1 MKRWLIIVILAGAS
15 LFFYL
20 NFFNTNAQL
29 YTVEAALNSTHTQL
43 ESTKT
48 ELKATKGE
56 VAATKTELEAVMVK
70 IASTET
76 ELQSIKG
83 QLQSA
88 ETELASTSA
97 SLSTIQAEMD
107 EKETELVELQIS
119 HEGLMTGHGYTL
131 TDPTYSALMRFLEND
146 DTDKAEYI
154 KGEYECAEFATNLCN
169 RAEDKDIRCAYVSLR
184 FPDGRGHAIVAF
196 DTIDKGL
203 TYIEPQYDDLVEIE
217 IGKPFYQC
225 IVPSGDYTYEK
236 PDQDDTI
243 EKVLVA
249 W

>member
-1 MKRWLIIVILAGAS
+1 MKRWIIIVILAGAS

-48 ELKATKGE
+48 ELKA
-56 VAATKTELEAVMVK
+56 VMVK

-83 QLQSA
+83 RLQSA

-97 SLSTIQAEMD
+97 SLSTIQVEMD

-119 HEGLMTGHGYTL
+119 YEGLMTGHGYTL

-225 IVPSGDYTYEK
+225 VVPSGDYTYEK
-236 PDQDDTI
+236 SDQDDTI